1 MNLSMIAYIV
11 GAIMEIE
18 AGLMLLPALV
28 GLIYGEKSALAFVIC
43 AAATAVLGAIPIL
56 RKPKNTAIYAR
67 DGFVA
72 TALSWLALSAVGAV
86 PFCMTGQIPHYINA
100 LFEMVSGF
108 TTTGA
113 SILCEVE
120 SLDHCMLFWRSFS
133 HWIGGMGVLVFML
146 AILPMAGGQNL
157 HLMRA
162 ESPGPTVGKLVP
174 KLRQSAIW
182 LYGIY
187 LGLSVICFL
196 LLWIGG
202 MPAFEALCLT
212 FGTAGTG
219 GFAVL
224 NSGFAGYTLYS
235 KWVVTV
241 FMALFGM
248 NFNFYYLIILKKF
261 KDALKMEEI
270 RWYLILFFFAAITIL
285 FDLKQA
291 GMLGTQA
298 QPVDAFF
305 SVSSVMTTTGYAT
318 ADFNLWPS
326 YSRTVLVMLM
336 FTGACAGSTCG
347 GIKMSRWIIYW
358 KTLERELRRMTHPR
372 SVRHIQMDGKTLES
386 GVLQNTFAYLAIYAL
401 IYAASLLVVSLDGLD
416 LTTNFTAIAAT
427 INNIGPG
434 LELVGPIGNY
444 DCFSFLSKVV
454 MIFDML
460 AGRLEIYPLM
470 IFFLPSTWKRH
481 S

>member
-1 MNLSMIAYIV
+1 
-11 GAIMEIE
+11 
-18 AGLMLLPALV
+18 
-28 GLIYGEKSALAFVIC
+28 
-43 AAATAVLGAIPIL
+43 
-56 RKPKNTAIYAR
+56 
-67 DGFVA
+67 
-72 TALSWLALSAVGAV
+72 
-86 PFCMTGQIPHYINA
+86 
-100 LFEMVSGF
+100 
-108 TTTGA
+108 
-113 SILCEVE
+113 
-120 SLDHCMLFWRSFS
+120 
-133 HWIGGMGVLVFML
+133 
-146 AILPMAGGQNL
+146 
-157 HLMRA
+157 
-162 ESPGPTVGKLVP
+162 
-174 KLRQSAIW
+174 
-182 LYGIY
+182 
-187 LGLSVICFL
+187 
-196 LLWIGG
+196 
-202 MPAFEALCLT
+202 
-212 FGTAGTG
+212 
-219 GFAVL
+219 
-224 NSGFAGYTLYS
+224 
-235 KWVVTV
+235 
-241 FMALFGM
+241 MALFGM

-270 RWYLILFFFAAITIL
+270 RWFLILFFFAAITIL

-291 GMLGTQA
+291 GILGTQA

>member
-43 AAATAVLGAIPIL
+43 AAAAAVLGAIPIL

-113 SILCEVE
+113 SILHEVE
-120 SLDHCMLFWRSFS
+120 PLDHCMLFWRSFS

-187 LGLSVICFL
+187 LGLSVVCFL

-224 NSGFAGYTLYS
+224 NSGFAEYSLYS

-241 FMALFGM
+241 FMTLFGM
-248 NFNFYYLIILKKF
+248 NFNFYYLVILKKF
-261 KDALKMEEI
+261 KDAIKMEEI

-285 FDLKQA
+285 LNLKHA

-298 QPVDAFF
+298 QTVDAFF

-326 YSRTVLVMLM
+326 YSRTILVMLM
-336 FTGACAGSTCG
+336 FIGACAGSTG
-347 GIKMSRWIIYW
+347 GGFKVSRILILCKTVRKELHIFLHPNAVKKIK
-358 KTLERELRRMTHPR
+358 
-372 SVRHIQMDGKTLES
+372 MDGKAIPHEVVRSTNIFFIVY
-386 GVLQNTFAYLAIYAL
+386 VLIFSSSVFL
-401 IYAASLLVVSLDGLD
+401 IAFDDFELI
-416 LTTNFTAIAAT
+416 TNFTAVAAT
-427 INNIGPG
+427 FNNIGPG
-434 LELVGPIGNY
+434 LELVGPTGNF
-444 DCFSFLSKVV
+444 CMFSWFSKL
-454 MIFDML
+454 ILTFDML
-460 AGRLEIYPLM
+460 AGRLEIFPLLLL
-470 IFFLPSTWKRH
+470 FVRDTWRKF
-481 S
+481 

>member
-1 MNLSMIAYIV
+1 
-11 GAIMEIE
+11 
-18 AGLMLLPALV
+18 
-28 GLIYGEKSALAFVIC
+28 
-43 AAATAVLGAIPIL
+43 
-56 RKPKNTAIYAR
+56 
-67 DGFVA
+67 
-72 TALSWLALSAVGAV
+72 
-86 PFCMTGQIPHYINA
+86 
-100 LFEMVSGF
+100 MV
-108 TTTGA
+108 
-113 SILCEVE
+113 
-120 SLDHCMLFWRSFS
+120 
-133 HWIGGMGVLVFML
+133 
-146 AILPMAGGQNL
+146 
-157 HLMRA
+157 
-162 ESPGPTVGKLVP
+162 
-174 KLRQSAIW
+174 
-182 LYGIY
+182 
-187 LGLSVICFL
+187 CFL

-224 NSGFAGYTLYS
+224 NSGFAEYSLYS

-241 FMALFGM
+241 FMTLFGM
-248 NFNFYYLIILKKF
+248 NFNFYYLVILKKF
-261 KDALKMEEI
+261 KDAIKMEEI

-285 FDLKQA
+285 LNLKHA

-298 QPVDAFF
+298 QTVDAFF

-326 YSRTVLVMLM
+326 YSRTILVMLM

-358 KTLERELRRMTHPR
+358 KTLKRELRRMTHPR
-372 SVRHIQMDGKTLES
+372 SVWHIQMDGKTLES
-386 GVLQNTFAYLAIYAL
+386 GVLQKTFAYLAIYVL
-401 IYAASLLVVSLDGLD
+401 IYAASLLIISLDGMD
-416 LTTNFTAIAAT
+416 LTTSFTAIAAT

-434 LELVGPIGNY
+434 LELVGPMGNF
-444 DCFSFLSKVV
+444 DCFSFLSKIV

>member
-11 GAIMEIE
+11 GAVMEIE

-28 GLIYGEKSALAFVIC
+28 GLIYGEKSALSFVIC
-43 AAATAVLGAIPIL
+43 AVAAAIVGAIPIL
-56 RKPKNTAIYAR
+56 RKPKNSAIYAR
-67 DGFVA
+67 EGFVA
-72 TALSWLALSAVGAV
+72 TALSWLTLSAVGAV

-113 SILCEVE
+113 SILHDVE
-120 SLDHCMLFWRSFS
+120 ALDHCMLFWRSFS

-187 LGLSVICFL
+187 LLLSIVCFL
-196 LLWIGG
+196 LLLAGG
-202 MPAFEALCLT
+202 MNAFSALCLT

-219 GFAVL
+219 GFSVL
-224 NSGFAGYTLYS
+224 NSGFADYS
-235 KWVVTV
+235 LFCKWVTTV
-241 FMALFGM
+241 FMTLFGM
-248 NFNFYYLIILKKF
+248 NFNFYYLVILKKY
-261 KDALKMEEI
+261 KDAVKMEEI
-270 RWYLILFFFAAITIL
+270 RWYLIVFFFASLTIL
-285 FDLKQA
+285 FDLRHA
-291 GMLGTQA
+291 GILGSGA
-298 QPVDAFF
+298 QTVDAFF

-336 FTGACAGSTCG
+336 FAGACAGSTGG
-347 GIKMSRWIIYW
+347 GIKISRFIIYV
-358 KTLERELRRMTHPR
+358 KTLARELRRMTHPR
-372 SVRHIQMDGKTLES
+372 SVRHIQLDGKTAES
-386 GVLQNTFAYLAIYAL
+386 GVLQNTFAYLAVYVFL
-401 IYAASLLVVSLDGLD
+401 FSVSLLIISLDNLD
-416 LTTNFTAIAAT
+416 LTSNFTAVAAT
-427 INNIGPG
+427 FNNIGPG
-434 LELVGPIGNY
+434 LGLVGPTGNF
-444 DCFSFLSKVV
+444 DCYSFLSKVV

>member
-28 GLIYGEKSALAFVIC
+28 GLIYGEKSALSFVIC
-43 AAATAVLGAIPIL
+43 AAAAAVIGAIPIL

-113 SILCEVE
+113 SILHEVE

-187 LGLSVICFL
+187 FGLSVICFI
-196 LLWIGG
+196 LLWTGG
-202 MPAFEALCLT
+202 MTAFEALCLT

-219 GFAVL
+219 GFGVL
-224 NSGFAGYTLYS
+224 NSSFAEYS
-235 KWVVTV
+235 PFCQWVTTV

-248 NFNFYYLIILKKF
+248 NFNFYYLIILKKY

-270 RWYLILFFFAAITIL
+270 RWYLILFFFASITIIL
-285 FDLKQA
+285 NLRQA

-298 QPVDAFF
+298 QTVDAFF

-318 ADFNLWPS
+318 TDFNLWPS
-326 YSRTVLVMLM
+326 YSRTILVMLM

-358 KTLERELRRMTHPR
+358 KTLKRELRRMTHPR
-372 SVRHIQMDGKTLES
+372 SVRHIQMDGKTIEN
-386 GVLQNTFAYLAIYAL
+386 GVLQNTFAYLAIYVL
-401 IYAASLLVVSLDGLD
+401 IFAASLLIVSLDGLD

-434 LELVGPIGNY
+434 LELVGPVGNF
-444 DCFSFLSKVV
+444 DCFSFLSKIV

-470 IFFLPSTWKRH
+470 IFFLPSTWKKH
-481 S
+481 A

>member
-11 GAIMEIE
+11 GAVMEIE

-28 GLIYGEKSALAFVIC
+28 GLIYGEKSALSFVIC
-43 AAATAVLGAIPIL
+43 AAAAAIIGAIPIL

-67 DGFVA
+67 EGFVA
-72 TALSWLALSAVGAV
+72 TALSWLTLSAVGAV

-113 SILCEVE
+113 SILHEVE
-120 SLDHCMLFWRSFS
+120 SMDHCMLFWRSFT
-133 HWIGGMGVLVFML
+133 HWIGGMGILVFML

-187 LGLSVICFL
+187 LGLSIVDFIL
-196 LLWIGG
+196 LCIGK
-202 MPAFEALCLT
+202 MPPFEALCLT

-219 GFAVL
+219 GFGVL
-224 NSGFAGYTLYS
+224 NSSYAEYS
-235 KWVVTV
+235 MFCKWVTTV

-248 NFNFYYLIILKKF
+248 NFNFYYLVILRKV
-261 KDALKMEEI
+261 KDAVKMEEI
-270 RWYLILFFFAAITIL
+270 RWYLIVFFFASITIL
-285 FDLKQA
+285 FDLRHA
-291 GMLGTQA
+291 GILGNGA
-298 QPVDAFF
+298 QTVDAFF

-336 FTGACAGSTCG
+336 FIGACAGSTGG
-347 GIKMSRWIIYW
+347 GIKVSRLVIYI
-358 KTLERELRRMTHPR
+358 KTLARELRRMTHPR
-372 SVRHIQMDGKTLES
+372 SVRHIQMDGKTVDGS
-386 GVLQNTFAYLAIYAL
+386 VLQNTFAYLAVYVLVFAV
-401 IYAASLLVVSLDGLD
+401 SLLIVSLDGLD

-427 INNIGPG
+427 FNNIGPG
-434 LELVGPIGNY
+434 LELVGPTGNF
-444 DCFSFLSKVV
+444 DCYSFLSKIV